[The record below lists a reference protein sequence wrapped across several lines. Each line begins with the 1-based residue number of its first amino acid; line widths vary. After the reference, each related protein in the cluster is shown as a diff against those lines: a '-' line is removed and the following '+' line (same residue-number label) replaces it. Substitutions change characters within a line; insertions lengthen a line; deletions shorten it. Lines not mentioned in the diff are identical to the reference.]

1 MKDDA
6 SLFRTE
12 CIKNLPENLALDD
25 TGKADILEKVLEIP
39 LKLSSVLTE
48 KRETRHARDRRI
60 VRHNI

>member
-25 TGKADILEKVLEIP
+25 TGKADLLEKVLEIP
-39 LKLSSVLTE
+39 LKLTSVLTE
-48 KRETRHARDRRI
+48 KRETRHERDRRI